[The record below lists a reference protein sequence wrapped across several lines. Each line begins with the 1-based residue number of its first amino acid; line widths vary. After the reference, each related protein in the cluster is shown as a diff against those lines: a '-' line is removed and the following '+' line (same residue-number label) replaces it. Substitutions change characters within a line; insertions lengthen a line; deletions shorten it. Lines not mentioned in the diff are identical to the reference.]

1 MLVLQHNNEGR
12 EIMHTIQIPGSW
24 DGFNAIEDQ
33 AYGEEKWD
41 YIALQAAIENGSWR
55 KQGRGRIL
63 TIKVTTSAVLQALAE
78 EAKYQDE
85 YWNTDLYGIKEA
97 GSSSSTSGRAARVVR
112 KRVNDLLDDNDSA
125 E

>member
-1 MLVLQHNNEGR
+1 MN
-12 EIMHTIQIPGSW
+12 TIQIPGSW

-33 AYGEEKWD
+33 AYGEQQEA
-41 YIALQAAIENGSWR
+41 YIALQDAIDNGSWR

-63 TIKVTTSAVLQALAE
+63 TVEITTDAVLQALAE

-112 KRVNDLLDDNDSA
+112 ERVNELMQNG
-125 E
+125 